1 MQESQDNFSR
11 IVITGG
17 PCAGKTSVLSYLQ
30 QELAEHQVSAVT
42 VPESARPLIAAGLGP
57 SVIGALEFQKRIIAV
72 QMAQEELYS
81 SIVQKSFNPVQ
92 KAVLLC
98 DRGTMDSRAYID
110 EDSFNLVL
118 EEGGWNIPSLRDARY
133 EAVIHLVSA
142 ARGAEAFYV
151 RDTERKET
159 VDEALV
165 LDERTQHAWVGH
177 PHLSVIGNETD
188 FATKKRKVLGTILH
202 HLGMPVPLEIEKKF
216 LIEAS
221 SLSSLPLHAS
231 RVLIEQIYFPE
242 TEEGIEERIRRRSQ
256 GAHSVCY
263 RTRKRVVG
271 AGVREEREWQVPLH
285 EFTHGFRSV
294 KGGGFIRKYRWC
306 FLHEGQYFEVDDF
319 SPMREDGLCIAE
331 IELTDQES
339 QVRMPPWMNV
349 IKEVTDDPRY
359 SNRALALT
367 FV

>member
-1 MQESQDNFSR
+1 MQEHHSGFSR

-17 PCAGKTSVLSYLQ
+17 PCAGKTSVLAYLQ
-30 QELAEHQVSAVT
+30 QELPEHQVRVVT

-72 QMAQEELYS
+72 QMAQEELHS
-81 SIVQKSFNPVQ
+81 SIVQKCFDPAQ

-118 EEGGWNIPSLRDARY
+118 EEGGWNIPTLRDARY
-133 EAVIHLVSA
+133 EAVVHLVTA
-142 ARGAEAFYV
+142 AIGAEAFYV
-151 RDTERKET
+151 TDTERKET
-159 VDEALV
+159 FEEARA
-165 LDERTQHAWVGH
+165 LDERTQYAWVGH
-177 PHLSVIGNETD
+177 PHVSVIGNETD
-188 FATKKRKVLGTILH
+188 FDGKKRKTLGAILH

-216 LIEAS
+216 LIDLS
-221 SLSSLPLHAS
+221 SLSSLPTHAS
-231 RVLIEQIYFPE
+231 RVLIEQIYLPAGE
-242 TEEGIEERIRRRSQ
+242 DGVEERIRRRSQ

-263 RTRKRVVG
+263 RTRKRVVQ

-285 EFTHGFRSV
+285 EYIHAFRTV
-294 KGGGFIRKYRWC
+294 KGGGFIRKHRWC
-306 FLHEGQYFEVDDF
+306 FLYEGQYFEVDDF
-319 SPMREDGLCIAE
+319 SVMRDDGLCIAE

-339 QVRMPPWMNV
+339 EVRMPSWMKV

-359 SNRALALT
+359 SNRALAHT